1 MGSSRSTQSTEL
13 PEWYAT
19 AAKEAISR
27 ANQIYEL
34 GRTPYTGV
42 DVVAVNPYEQAA
54 SRNVGSMASAFGLD
68 APAELSMGGMP
79 TVTSGGVTG
88 YSSYPMYVADMERLK
103 EQRPDQYE
111 YFARMTGF
119 DPITG
124 AGTGPLP
131 AVGASAAT
139 GGNGFASAQPL
150 AGAGS
155 ESDVYVSERDKIL
168 ASRPQYPEGYAPAGV
183 GLQASLRRTTSGIP
197 IVGDKVS
204 EIFGGPITYDNPTS
218 FGGSGSLVTTR
229 PSKENKDFFAS
240 VNKGSN
246 SNTLFSGLKGLFGG

>member
-1 MGSSRSTQSTEL
+1 MGSSRSTQKTEL
-13 PEWYAT
+13 PEWYQD
-19 AAKEAISR
+19 AAKDAIAR

-54 SRNVGSMASAFGLD
+54 SRNVGSMASAFGLA
-68 APAELSMGGMP
+68 APAELDMGGMP

-124 AGTGPLP
+124 ASTNMLP
-131 AVGASAAT
+131 A
-139 GGNGFASAQPL
+139 
-150 AGAGS
+150 AGS
-155 ESDVYVSERDKIL
+155 DAAVAPTAPASVSSNDDGPSHVDIMAQHNAMRDAREARRVTLSDGTTGL
-168 ASRPQYPEGYAPAGV
+168 TPSRPLLRPDSRV
-183 GLQASLRRTTSGIP
+183 GLSGMEQNLREGISTTINNSP
-197 IVGDKVS
+197 IGK
-204 EIFGGPITYDNPTS
+204 
-218 FGGSGSLVTTR
+218 
-229 PSKENKDFFAS
+229 
-240 VNKGSN
+240 
-246 SNTLFSGLKGLFGG
+246 LFGALTNRA

>member
-13 PEWYAT
+13 PQWYQD

-68 APAELSMGGMP
+68 APAELDMGGMP

-124 AGTGPLP
+124 ASTGPLP
-131 AVGASAAT
+131 A
-139 GGNGFASAQPL
+139 
-150 AGAGS
+150 
-155 ESDVYVSERDKIL
+155 
-168 ASRPQYPEGYAPAGV
+168 AGV
-183 GLQASLRRTTSGIP
+183 GVGSGAAAAP
-197 IVGDKVS
+197 VVPVS
-204 EIFGGPITYDNPTS
+204 VSSKDDGPSHLDIMAQHNAMRDGLSSRLDTKGQIGKYATPSHGLS
-218 FGGSGSLVTTR
+218 FGDQLKADLGYAAGTV
-229 PSKENKDFFAS
+229 KKD
-240 VNKGSN
+240 VGK
-246 SNTLFSGLKGLFGG
+246 LFSGLSSFLGGK

>member
-1 MGSSRSTQSTEL
+1 MGSSRSTEKTEL

-54 SRNVGSMASAFGLD
+54 SRNVGAMASAFGLD
-68 APAELSMGGMP
+68 APAELDMGGMP

-88 YSSYPMYVADMERLK
+88 YSSYPMYVSDMERLK

-131 AVGASAAT
+131 AVGAGAGATSAVAPVAPVGPVASV
-139 GGNGFASAQPL
+139 GGNDDGPSHLDIMAQHN
-150 AGAGS
+150 AM
-155 ESDVYVSERDKIL
+155 RDGL
-168 ASRPQYPEGYAPAGV
+168 SSRLDTKGQIGKYATPSHGLSFGDQVKADLGYAAGTIKKDV
-183 GLQASLRRTTSGIP
+183 G
-197 IVGDKVS
+197 K
-204 EIFGGPITYDNPTS
+204 
-218 FGGSGSLVTTR
+218 
-229 PSKENKDFFAS
+229 
-240 VNKGSN
+240 
-246 SNTLFSGLKGLFGG
+246 LFGGLTNFLGGK

>member
-1 MGSSRSTQSTEL
+1 MGSSRSTQKTEL
-13 PEWYAT
+13 PDWYQD
-19 AAKEAISR
+19 AAKLAIER

-68 APAELSMGGMP
+68 APAELDMGGMP

-88 YSSYPMYVADMERLK
+88 YSSYPMYIADMERLK

-124 AGTGPLP
+124 AGTGPMP
-131 AVGASAAT
+131 AAGVGAGTGTGAGASAVSA
-139 GGNGFASAQPL
+139 GGSSDGPSHLDIMAQHN
-150 AGAGS
+150 AMRS
-155 ESDVYVSERDKIL
+155 YYD
-168 ASRPQYPEGYAPAGV
+168 EGHQPAGV
-183 GLQASLRRTTSGIP
+183 GLQDSLRRTTAQIP

-204 EIFGGPITYDNPTS
+204 GLFGGPITYDNPTS
-218 FGGSGSLVTTR
+218 FGGSGSLVTGA
-229 PSKENKDFFAS
+229 PSKANKDFFAS
-240 VNKGSN
+240 ANKGSN

>member
-1 MGSSRSTQSTEL
+1 MGSSRSTQKTEL

-42 DVVAVNPYEQAA
+42 DVAAVNPYEQAA
-54 SRNVGSMASAFGLD
+54 SRNVGAMASAFGLD

-88 YSSYPMYVADMERLK
+88 YSSYPMYVSDMERLR

-124 AGTGPLP
+124 ASTGPLP
-131 AVGASAAT
+131 D
-139 GGNGFASAQPL
+139 
-150 AGAGS
+150 AGAGTGAAAAP
-155 ESDVYVSERDKIL
+155 VAPVSVSSKDDGPSHLDIMAQHNAMRDGL
-168 ASRPQYPEGYAPAGV
+168 SSRLDTKGQIGKYATPSHGLSFGDQLKADLGYAAGTVKKDV
-183 GLQASLRRTTSGIP
+183 G
-197 IVGDKVS
+197 K
-204 EIFGGPITYDNPTS
+204 
-218 FGGSGSLVTTR
+218 
-229 PSKENKDFFAS
+229 
-240 VNKGSN
+240 
-246 SNTLFSGLKGLFGG
+246 LFSGLSNFLGGK

>member
-1 MGSSRSTQSTEL
+1 MGSSRSTQKTEL
-13 PEWYAT
+13 PEWYQD
-19 AAKEAISR
+19 AAKDAIAR

-54 SRNVGSMASAFGLD
+54 SRNVGSMASAFGLA
-68 APAELSMGGMP
+68 APAELDMGGMP

-124 AGTGPLP
+124 ASTNMLP
-131 AVGASAAT
+131 A
-139 GGNGFASAQPL
+139 
-150 AGAGS
+150 AGADAAVAPTAPASVSSNDDGPS
-155 ESDVYVSERDKIL
+155 HVDIMAQHNAMRSVYD
-168 ASRPQYPEGYAPAGV
+168 EGHQPAGV
-183 GLQASLRRTTSGIP
+183 GLQDSLRRTTSQIP

-204 EIFGGPITYDNPTS
+204 ELFGGPITYDNPTS
-218 FGGSGSLVTTR
+218 FGGSGSLVTGA
-229 PSKENKDFFAS
+229 PSKANKDFFAS

-246 SNTLFSGLKGLFGG
+246 SGGLFSGLKGLFGG

>member
-1 MGSSRSTQSTEL
+1 MGSSRSTEKTEL

-42 DVVAVNPYEQAA
+42 DVAAVNPYEQAA
-54 SRNVGSMASAFGLD
+54 SRNVGAMASAFGLD

-88 YSSYPMYVADMERLK
+88 YSSYPMYVSDMERLR

-124 AGTGPLP
+124 ASTGPLP
-131 AVGASAAT
+131 DAGASGVPTAPASVGSKNDGPSHLDIMARHNAMRDGLSSRLDTKGQIGKYAT
-139 GGNGFASAQPL
+139 PSHGLSFGDQLKADL
-150 AGAGS
+150 
-155 ESDVYVSERDKIL
+155 
-168 ASRPQYPEGYAPAGV
+168 GYAAGTAKKDV
-183 GLQASLRRTTSGIP
+183 GKL
-197 IVGDKVS
+197 
-204 EIFGGPITYDNPTS
+204 FG
-218 FGGSGSLVTTR
+218 
-229 PSKENKDFFAS
+229 
-240 VNKGSN
+240 
-246 SNTLFSGLKGLFGG
+246 GLFGG

>member
-1 MGSSRSTQSTEL
+1 MGSSRSTEKTEL

-68 APAELSMGGMP
+68 APAELDMGGMP

-88 YSSYPMYVADMERLK
+88 YSSYPMYVADMQRLK

-124 AGTGPLP
+124 ASTGPLP
-131 AVGASAAT
+131 AVGVGAGA
-139 GGNGFASAQPL
+139 GGNGYAPTQPL

-155 ESDVYVSERDKIL
+155 ESDVYISERDRI
-168 ASRPQYPEGYAPAGV
+168 AAMGPQYAEGYAPAGV
-183 GLQASLRRTTSGIP
+183 GLRDSLRRTTAAMP
-197 IVGDKVS
+197 LVGESVS
-204 EIFGGPITYDNPTS
+204 SLFGGPITYDNPTS
-218 FGGSGSLVTTR
+218 FGGSGSLVTTG
-229 PSKENKDFFAS
+229 PSKANKDFFAS
-240 VNKGSN
+240 ANKGSN
-246 SNTLFSGLKGLFGG
+246 SKSLFSGLKGLFGG